1 MNVAIYKMPF
11 VVGMWY
17 SGIGADG
24 EMDCKHISF
33 HWALMEQRQAWI
45 WLLLMMFCPSD
56 TGYYPL
62 QQQLAM

>member
-45 WLLLMMFCPSD
+45 
-56 TGYYPL
+56 
-62 QQQLAM
+62 